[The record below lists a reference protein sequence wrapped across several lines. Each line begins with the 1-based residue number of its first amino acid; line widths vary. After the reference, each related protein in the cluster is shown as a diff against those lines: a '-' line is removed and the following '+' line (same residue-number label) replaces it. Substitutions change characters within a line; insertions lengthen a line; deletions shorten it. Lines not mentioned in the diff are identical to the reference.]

1 MKRQSVEDY
10 AKERCEM
17 KSPVEEYILVTN
29 KELGRKNNIDLN
41 IYYKVVEKYDSGKV
55 SIYNPKTGVLVF
67 LSRNDF
73 VYAYIRIT
81 SEFAAKRN
89 GLKTDRFYEV
99 TDIIRNYEG
108 EEIGVAIIKDDL
120 SRCCQTILYQGEYK
134 RAKSVGKEEK
144 PKDEYVYVTNEFLL
158 KKYDLEKHRMY
169 KVVFHDEIYKD
180 LIGIEIPTCPKKF
193 TLYLC
198 HGQYSYSDPNGHE
211 NEPDSVN
218 HPSHYETG
226 KFECID
232 VMEEALGRDVVK
244 GFCIGNAFKYL
255 YRTKRKNGL
264 EDLKK
269 AQWYL
274 NRVISMED
282 ADNTKDPYAEQK
294 ARLKKIEEKILN
306 EANKSKWSV

>member
-1 MKRQSVEDY
+1 MRQSVEDY
-10 AKERCEM
+10 ANERCEM
-17 KSPVEEYILVTN
+17 KSPVDEY
-29 KELGRKNNIDLN
+29 
-41 IYYKVVEKYDSGKV
+41 
-55 SIYNPKTGVLVF
+55 
-67 LSRNDF
+67 DF
-73 VYAYIRIT
+73 V
-81 SEFAAKRN
+81 RN
-89 GLKTDRFYEV
+89 IVDGCKAVD
-99 TDIIRNYEG
+99 
-108 EEIGVAIIKDDL
+108 
-120 SRCCQTILYQGEYK
+120 
-134 RAKSVGKEEK
+134 KEEK

-180 LIGIEIPTCPKKF
+180 LIGISIPTCPKEF

-211 NEPDSVN
+211 NEPDLVN

-255 YRTKRKNGL
+255 YRAKRKNGL

-269 AQWYL
+269 ARWYL
-274 NRVISMED
+274 DRVISMED

-294 ARLKKIEEKILN
+294 ARIKKLMEMKVLY
-306 EANKSKWSV
+306 EADKSERSV